1 MGATIDRRGQRGPDM
16 SDQIPESV
24 QKTIQILTDYF
35 KSEGQSEE
43 EAARSI
49 NNIAA
54 MVQEPGA
61 KLVQYRNVVFMVL
74 VRGEGAVEFHTAGNE
89 KNPRDFVRDLVD
101 LANYLKSIGVKVMY
115 SYASDPKYKTFT
127 QMTKLPWKYFDVD
140 LDGQP
145 MVAYVL
151 EL

>member
-1 MGATIDRRGQRGPDM
+1 M

-24 QKTIQILTDYF
+24 QKTIKILTNYF
-35 KSEGQSEE
+35 KSEGQSDEQV
-43 EAARSI
+43 AQSI

-74 VRGEGAVEFHTAGNE
+74 VRGEGVVEFHTAGNE
-89 KNPRDFVRDLVD
+89 PNPRDFVRDLVD
-101 LANYLKSIGVKVMY
+101 LADYLKGVGVKTMY

-127 QMTKLPWKYFDVD
+127 QMTKLPWKYIDIDV
-140 LDGQP
+140 DGQP

>member
-1 MGATIDRRGQRGPDM
+1 M
-16 SDQIPESV
+16 SDQIPEPV
-24 QKTIQILTDYF
+24 NKAIKILTDYF
-35 KSEGQSEE
+35 KSEGQSDEQV
-43 EAARSI
+43 AQSV

-74 VRGEGAVEFHTAGNE
+74 VRGEGVVEFHTAGNE
-89 KNPRDFVRDLVD
+89 PNPRDFVRDLID
-101 LANYLKSIGVKVMY
+101 LADYLKSIGVKTMY

-127 QMTKLPWKYFDVD
+127 KMTKLPWKYFDIDV
-140 LDGQP
+140 DGQP